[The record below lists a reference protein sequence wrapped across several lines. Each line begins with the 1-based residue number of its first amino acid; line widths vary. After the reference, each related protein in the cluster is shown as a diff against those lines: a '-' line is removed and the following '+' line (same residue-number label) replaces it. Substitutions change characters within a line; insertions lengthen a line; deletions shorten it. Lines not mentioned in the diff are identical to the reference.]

1 MKHVNYDK
9 TIDVNTVILSDC
21 ENLYNNGGIV
31 VEINYGHIDFYMRG
45 SDKYYK
51 TDLYYKRNG
60 TMRQR
65 YLC

>member
-31 VEINYGHIDFYMRG
+31 VEINDGHITGF
-45 SDKYYK
+45 
-51 TDLYYKRNG
+51 LYERK
-60 TMRQR
+60 
-65 YLC
+65 